1 MDVNQSIGSFLMSTD
16 EKIRQ
21 EQSSNR
27 IASTDDGN
35 CSPFLFLQRLAP
47 PPPSA
52 RAAVLQRRAVEGP
65 GVPSSTP
72 AHELVDTGNAPLSAG
87 LGRRL
92 PAPATALEDVVGN
105 GAGSSAA
112 AVAAPAPPPRGWAP
126 PVRRVST
133 PAVAAPPA
141 SPSASRPWRR
151 LPNRRDR
158 RKSWRPGR
166 CPSLRRKLP

>member
-1 MDVNQSIGSFLMSTD
+1 MDVNQSIGSILMSTD
-16 EKIRQ
+16 EWIRQ

-52 RAAVLQRRAVEGP
+52 PAVVLQRRAFEGP

-72 AHELVDTGNAPLSAG
+72 AHKLVDTGNAPLSAS

-92 PAPATALEDVVGN
+92 PALAMALGDAGAAASASTSTGATGPRRGQAQPCTGHGGGGGGVASSPSGSN
-105 GAGSSAA
+105 TSSA
-112 AVAAPAPPPRGWAP
+112 
-126 PVRRVST
+126 
-133 PAVAAPPA
+133 
-141 SPSASRPWRR
+141 
-151 LPNRRDR
+151 
-158 RKSWRPGR
+158 
-166 CPSLRRKLP
+166 